1 MCLYCEKCFGTVEGC
16 QQHMK
21 DQRHCR
27 LPVANEDL
35 YFDEYGEYYDFSTEE
50 SSTKVKLLF
59 FFLVVVNMH
68 VYFLLAPLTQLF
80 FFFFFF
86 FLVVFIRV
94 K

>member
-1 MCLYCEKCFGTVEGC
+1 MRRKLCLHYNNIQINSKCFGTVEGC

-59 FFLVVVNMH
+59 FFF
-68 VYFLLAPLTQLF
+68 Y
-80 FFFFFF
+80 
-86 FLVVFIRV
+86 
-94 K
+94 